1 MLIFKLFP
9 LISFHLKTFNILVSR
24 KNGKLGVTR
33 FFVRKVNS
41 FTERNNPFTYIFC
54 IFFLEAAFLKCDNM
68 LFIAY
73 QAYTKRHPNVR

>member
-24 KNGKLGVTR
+24 KMANSELQGFSSAKLILLLKETILL
-33 FFVRKVNS
+33 
-41 FTERNNPFTYIFC
+41 PTYFA
-54 IFFLEAAFLKCDNM
+54 FFLEAAFLKCGNM